1 MHGGGF
7 PLLNNSATEKT
18 VPRSRICTTRSADA
32 GEHAGLVSGWDL
44 AFSQLSP
51 GRFDGSLVAI
61 QLDRMQI
68 LRDRT
73 NRALSKQG
81 TAWPGAL
88 VFSLPMGA
96 SGEGRLAGRSLSF
109 PSCLLANAGNLPEL
123 CTPEQLD
130 LVCVAVDRPWL
141 SEMAETLG
149 YSLAARRMQTTPN
162 RIQCL
167 PLTNQR
173 LIGHFEKIF
182 SNLSEL
188 AQTLEHPSSRVEL
201 EALVADLLLDALST
215 GESDDLRAC
224 PPHKRVVDKARA
236 YVLENTDSQ
245 PTIDDICR
253 HVGVS
258 RRKLQNCF
266 HETLG
271 CSPVQFL
278 RVMRLNGVRQA
289 LQKAAHTGSA
299 SIGDVAAHWG
309 FWHLSRF
316 AGDYRDLFG
325 ELPSETLRRPRA

>member
-1 MHGGGF
+1 M
-7 PLLNNSATEKT
+7 LNNGTAERAPPPAR
-18 VPRSRICTTRSADA
+18 VRATRSMDA
-32 GEHAGLVSGWDL
+32 GEHAGLVQGWDL

-51 GRFDGSLVAI
+51 GRFDGSLIAI

-68 LRDRT
+68 LRDLT
-73 NRALSKQG
+73 NRSLSKQG

-88 VFSLPMGA
+88 VFSLPMENC
-96 SGEGRLAGRSLSF
+96 GEGRLAGRALSF
-109 PSCLLANAGNLPEL
+109 PSCLLANGGNLPEL

-130 LVCVAVDRPWL
+130 LVCIAVDRQWL
-141 SEMAETLG
+141 SETVERLG
-149 YSLAARRMQTTPN
+149 CPVAARRIQTTPN
-162 RIQCL
+162 RIQAL
-167 PLTNQR
+167 PATNQR
-173 LIGHFEKIF
+173 LYRHFADIF
-182 SNLSEL
+182 ANLSDL
-188 AQTLEHPSSRVEL
+188 AQTLEHPSSRAEL
-201 EALVADLLLDALST
+201 EALVADLLVDALST

-236 YVLENTDSQ
+236 YVLDNAEGQ
-245 PTIDDICR
+245 PTIDAICR

-289 LQKAAHTGSA
+289 LQTSA
-299 SIGDVAAHWG
+299 NPGAVSIGDVAAHWG

-325 ELPSETLRRPRA
+325 ERPSETLRRPRC